1 MLAFLHLVDRIST
14 KVGHIFAWT
23 IVLLTGVIVYEV
35 FTRYVL
41 NSPNPWV
48 FDVSYILY
56 GILFMMAGA
65 YTLATNGHVRG
76 DILYGFLEPRTQAIL
91 DLILYFVFFFPGI
104 IALTYAGYTF
114 ADEAWAIK
122 EMSSITADGPPI
134 YPFKAF
140 IPPSVPLLTRTGDH
154 HEEHRPQ
161 HLSPAMAGR
170 RARGPDLGHRPGR

>member
-1 MLAFLHLVDRIST
+1 M
-14 KVGHIFAWT
+14 
-23 IVLLTGVIVYEV
+23 
-35 FTRYVL
+35 
-41 NSPNPWV
+41 
-48 FDVSYILY
+48 
-56 GILFMMAGA
+56 
-65 YTLATNGHVRG
+65 GHVRG

-140 IPPSVPLLTRTGDH
+140 IPL
-154 HEEHRPQ
+154 
-161 HLSPAMAGR
+161 AGFFPVA
-170 RARGPDLGHRPGR
+170 ARCS